1 MCGSRN
7 GGGRGTGTTRRES
20 GLNASPESSADA
32 ASASAAAHRAVQQ
45 NAEVLLS
52 NFATVAKV
60 DPNNVELAAI
70 STAHA
75 DLLQRAT
82 TLSQTA
88 VPQTGAAAAA
98 AAAAATAS
106 ATPTSNGAGG
116 GEHVHAVVARDESV
130 AKRSGLTKEMQT
142 AVGRM
147 CKRLIDVGR
156 LKYLEKNG

>member
-20 GLNASPESSADA
+20 VLNASPESSADA
-32 ASASAAAHRAVQQ
+32 SSASAATHRAVQQ

-88 VPQTGAAAAA
+88 VPQTGAAAAV
-98 AAAAATAS
+98 AATAS